1 MIEITPTLSL
11 HEDEIQLSF
20 IRAGGPGGQNVNKV
34 NTAVQLRFNMKASP
48 ALNSRI
54 RKNLITIAGS
64 RLTKEGE
71 IVITA
76 NRFRTQEANRQDAI
90 DRLVAMIAKAAEKK
104 KFRIPTKPGKGAKTR
119 RLDAKSKRGAV
130 KKLRSGKVGR
140 DE

>member
-1 MIEITPTLSL
+1 MIFVTTTISISETEIDFTY
-11 HEDEIQLSF
+11 

-34 NTAVQLRFNMKASP
+34 NTAAQLRFNMKTSP

-90 DRLVAMIAKAAEKK
+90 DRLVAMIAKAAEKQ
-104 KFRIPTKPGKGAKTR
+104 KFRVPTKPGKGAKTR
-119 RLDAKSKRGAV
+119 RLDTKSKRGAV
-130 KKLRSGKVGR
+130 KKLRSGKIGR
-140 DE
+140 ED

>member
-1 MIEITPTLSL
+1 MIDVTPNIAI
-11 HEDEIQLSF
+11 HEDEIDLTF

-34 NTAVQLRFNMKASP
+34 NTAAQLRFNMKASP
-48 ALNSRI
+48 ALNSRV

-90 DRLVAMIAKAAEKK
+90 DRLVAMIAKAAEKQK
-104 KFRIPTKPGKGAKTR
+104 YRVATKPTKGSKKR
-119 RLDAKSKRGAV
+119 RLDTKSKRGAV
-130 KKLRSGKVGR
+130 KRLRSGKIGR